1 MTKGFKNEYKKLVTR
16 LGNFFVLSISLFHI
30 KRKNHMRN
38 SPLFF
43 IMTMALTSNFVT
55 LNASDLSETP
65 ASDSTASTS
74 VVTSESY
81 RHNPVATYDS
91 FISSK
96 QYEEASKFAEQMITR
111 FNKKLEEA
119 QSELERIQTEMADET
134 EVPALQEK
142 IEMYTQKLQE
152 WADRKETVDKL

>member
-1 MTKGFKNEYKKLVTR
+1 
-16 LGNFFVLSISLFHI
+16 
-30 KRKNHMRN
+30 MRN

-96 QYEEASKFAEQMITR
+96 QYEEASKFAEQLITR

-119 QSELERIQTEMADET
+119 KSELARVQTDEMADET

-142 IEMYTQKLQE
+142 IEMYTKKLGE
-152 WADRKETVDKL
+152 WTSRKETADKLLS